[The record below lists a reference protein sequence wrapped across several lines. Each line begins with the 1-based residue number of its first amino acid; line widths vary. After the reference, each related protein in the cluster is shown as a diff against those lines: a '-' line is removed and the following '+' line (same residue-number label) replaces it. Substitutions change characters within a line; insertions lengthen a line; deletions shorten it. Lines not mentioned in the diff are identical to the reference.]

1 MLLELLA
8 ACRVGDLAAVDP
20 TLERLL
26 GRTPMSMRDIL
37 AASRP
42 SGPHGFSGRE
52 TAAPTNLQARGRRF
66 MIEPRP
72 APVQSVQ
79 IGGGSASDRL

>member
-1 MLLELLA
+1 MLLGLLA
-8 ACRVGDLAAVDP
+8 ASRLGDLAAVDP

-42 SGPHGFSGRE
+42 S
-52 TAAPTNLQARGRRF
+52 
-66 MIEPRP
+66 
-72 APVQSVQ
+72 
-79 IGGGSASDRL
+79 